1 MDWKEIEEV
10 VSEAAE
16 SGDPILSRVRD
27 LRLDINH
34 FSMLLWDPFE
44 QEFDSNDE
52 DDENEANKPVLV
64 QLDLDLSAQVGP
76 ACFNIFL
83 QIGEQTCFTMLCCYR
98 S

>member
-10 VSEAAE
+10 VSEAAD

-52 DDENEANKPVLV
+52 DDENEGNKPVLV
-64 QLDLDLSAQVGP
+64 LLDLDLSAQVETVDQIAKKMP
-76 ACFNIFL
+76 DHIF
-83 QIGEQTCFTMLCCYR
+83 
-98 S
+98 

>member
-44 QEFDSNDE
+44 QVSRRHDVQHNDIQH
-52 DDENEANKPVLV
+52 NGLVYNTPV
-64 QLDLDLSAQVGP
+64 
-76 ACFNIFL
+76 
-83 QIGEQTCFTMLCCYR
+83 
-98 S
+98 